1 MMVANWDNWTSTL
14 QDEVTKIPSLQ
25 AAEQQQGS
33 GSESLLVVVVD
44 RNDQIG
50 SLVLVAAADDR
61 PSTLTVIPSTLFDL
75 LPGYGDF
82 TLADA
87 YNFEG
92 AELAQVTVAN
102 ALGVRIDRVAAVAP
116 GGLIGTLSGSIEIEL
131 SEAVIESGDV
141 VDFEIADAGVHPY
154 GGSEVEELLVVQAQ
168 SSAVSWVERQ
178 AATWTALLG
187 YMATDAGAAARLLGE
202 GSAAATLNRVAG
214 GEPEVSLVP
223 VTPVAVAGD
232 DDGFQL
238 VQADVAAF
246 VADRLAHLA
255 LATEVRTRVEVL
267 NGNGA
272 ILATRSVVEALV
284 AAGFHVVKTDNADN
298 FDFAETVVIAQG
310 RDNRDAAEDAAGIL
324 GVQMVQLEL
333 AAPSGVVDV
342 SIIVGQDIA
351 TLRS

>member
-1 MMVANWDNWTSTL
+1 MVANWDEWTSTL
-14 QDEVTKIPSLQ
+14 QDEVTKIPNLQ
-25 AAEQQQGS
+25 AAEQQQGT
-33 GSESLLVVVVD
+33 GSESLLLIVVD
-44 RNDQIG
+44 RSERIG

-82 TLADA
+82 ALADA
-87 YNFEG
+87 YSFEG
-92 AELAQVTVAN
+92 AELAQITVAN
-102 ALGVRIDRVAAVAP
+102 ALGVRIDRVAVVAP
-116 GGLIGTLSGSIEIEL
+116 GQLPGTLSQSIEIDL
-131 SEAVIESGDV
+131 AEAVIESGDAA
-141 VDFEIADAGVHPY
+141 DFEIADAGVHPY
-154 GGSEVEELLVVQAQ
+154 DGLQVEELLVLQAQ

-187 YMATDAGAAARLLGE
+187 YMEMDPGAAARLLGE
-202 GSAAATLNRVAG
+202 GSASATLNRVAG
-214 GEPEVSLVP
+214 SDPEVSLVP

-238 VQADVAAF
+238 VQADVAIF

-255 LATEVRTRVEVL
+255 LATELRPRVEVL
-267 NGNGA
+267 NGNGE
-272 ILATRSVVEALV
+272 ILATRSVVQAVV

-310 RDNRDAAEDAAGIL
+310 RANRDAAEDAAGIL
-324 GVQMVQLEL
+324 GVRMVQLEL